1 MRRLR
6 PTALVMGLCAACVP
20 RPVSAALLFD
30 ESTLGTLYRYFT
42 DSKDVAVRS
51 YMGDYTIPLAT
62 DASLLVHYN
71 NEQVTVPAVAAPP
84 GSQDA
89 IDAITTA
96 SRPISGNAYQDYV
109 KVRNELVGELNRG
122 GSQLEYYYS
131 VEPDYLAQLFGGH
144 LSRDVMNQQLNLSF
158 GTSYGWD
165 KIEPLPDTDTNT
177 GVSHK
182 NTLHLDA
189 VATQIVTPKTLVR
202 VGIELN
208 SVEGLQHNPYRNV
221 YAGGTNV
228 PERSPDHRSRRDAF
242 IKINQYLANRSS
254 LKLSYRFYDD
264 DWGVMSHELEST
276 LSQYL
281 THGLFASYQYRY
293 YTQTAAYF
301 YMPEYPTVNGV
312 DGYLTGDYR
321 LSDLSSHLFGASLNF
336 DLGTLAADVPA
347 LRRLGVRLDYERY
360 FNSNNYSADIL
371 ETGIDFRF

>member
-1 MRRLR
+1 
-6 PTALVMGLCAACVP
+6 
-20 RPVSAALLFD
+20 
-30 ESTLGTLYRYFT
+30 
-42 DSKDVAVRS
+42 
-51 YMGDYTIPLAT
+51 MGDYTIPLSNT
-62 DASLLVHYN
+62 TSLLIHYN
-71 NEQVTVPAVAAPP
+71 NEQVTVPAIQAPP
-84 GSQDA
+84 GSQEA
-89 IDAITTA
+89 VDAITTA

-109 KVRNELVGELNRG
+109 KVRNEFVGELNRG
-122 GSQLEYYYS
+122 GSSVEYYYS
-131 VEPDYLAQLFGGH
+131 TEDDYLAQMLAGH
-144 LSRDVMNQQLNLSF
+144 VSRDVMNQQLNLSV

-165 KIEPLPDTDTNT
+165 LIQPLADSDTNT
-177 GVSHK
+177 GTSHK

-202 VGIELN
+202 LGIELN
-208 SVEGLQHNPYRNV
+208 QVEGLQHNPYRNV

-242 IKINQYLANRSS
+242 LKVNQYLANRSS

-264 DWGVMSHELEST
+264 DWGVMSHEIEST
-276 LSQYL
+276 LSQYI
-281 THGLFASYQYRY
+281 THGLFASYQYRF

-301 YMPEYPTVNGV
+301 YLPEYPTTNGV

-321 LSDLSSHLFGASLNF
+321 LSDLTSHLFGAALNF

-347 LRRLGVRLDYERY
+347 LRRLGVRVDYERY